1 MKFKNCLIVIFVILL
16 FSGCSLLPSMGAGA
30 KLAQDVAKHQ
40 AEFQDAIIKGSVSID
55 CAVGWSIG
63 ARTGMTSN
71 AKMDLAKANL
81 LAITDQDSKEYKAC
95 YKFGLYGALTMFEGE
110 WTVQR
115 LLEFLGT
122 IN

>member
-1 MKFKNCLIVIFVILL
+1 MKRILL
-16 FSGCSLLPSMGAGA
+16 VIIVLCIFGVTGCSLLPSMSGGA
-30 KLAQDVAKHQ
+30 KLANEVAKNQ
-40 AEFQDAIIKGSVSID
+40 TAFQEAIIKGSVSID
-55 CAVGWSIG
+55 CATGWTVG

-71 AKMDLAKANL
+71 AKIDLAKANL
-81 LAITDQDSKEYKAC
+81 LAVTDQDSKEYKAC

>member
-40 AEFQDAIIKGSVSID
+40 AEFQKAIVDGKMSID
-55 CAVGWSIG
+55 CAIGYSI
-63 ARTGMTSN
+63 ASRTGMTSN
-71 AKMDLAKANL
+71 AKLDLARANL
-81 LAITDQDSKEYKAC
+81 LSVVDKDSENYKLCEKWGYMAS
-95 YKFGLYGALTMFEGE
+95 YTMHEAE
-110 WTVQR
+110 WTVQK

>member
-1 MKFKNCLIVIFVILL
+1 MKKLILVIVCIFCT
-16 FSGCSLLPSMGAGA
+16 SCSLLPSMGAGA
-30 KLAQDVAKHQ
+30 KLATEVAKNQ
-40 AEFQDAIIKGSVSID
+40 AAFQKAIMDGKMSID
-55 CAVGWSIG
+55 CAIAYSIA

-71 AKMDLAKANL
+71 AKMDLAKAEL
-81 LAITDQDSKEYKAC
+81 LAVADKESEQFKQC
-95 YKFGLYGALTMFEGE
+95 TKWGLMASYTMHESE

>member
-1 MKFKNCLIVIFVILL
+1 MKYIVVIMITFVCL
-16 FSGCSLLPSMGAGA
+16 SGCSLLPSMGAGA
-30 KLAQDVAKHQ
+30 KLANEVAKNQ
-40 AEFQDAIIKGSVSID
+40 AAFQDAIIKGSVSID

-71 AKMDLAKANL
+71 AKMDLAKTSL
-81 LAITDQDSKEYKAC
+81 LAVVDQESKEYKAC

>member
-1 MKFKNCLIVIFVILL
+1 MKLLIAVCIVVLL
-16 FSGCSLLPSMGAGA
+16 TGCSLLPSMSGGA
-30 KLAQDVAKHQ
+30 KLANEVAKNQ
-40 AEFQDAIIKGSVSID
+40 AAFQKAILEGAVSID
-55 CAVGWSIG
+55 CATGWTVG

-71 AKMDLAKANL
+71 AKIDLAKANL
-81 LAITDQDSKEYKAC
+81 LAVTDQDSKEYKAC

>member
-1 MKFKNCLIVIFVILL
+1 MKLLIAVCILILL
-16 FSGCSLLPSMGAGA
+16 QGCALLPSMGAGA
-30 KLAQDVAKHQ
+30 KLANEVAKNQ
-40 AEFQDAIIKGSVSID
+40 AAFQEAIIKGSVSID

-71 AKMDLAKANL
+71 AKMDLAKTSL
-81 LAITDQDSKEYKAC
+81 LAVVDQESKEYKAC

>member
-1 MKFKNCLIVIFVILL
+1 MKKLL
-16 FSGCSLLPSMGAGA
+16 VLTVVFFAIAGCALLPSMGAGA
-30 KLAQDVAKHQ
+30 KLAQDVATNQ
-40 AEFQDAIIKGSVSID
+40 AAFQEAIIKGAVSID
-55 CAVGWSIG
+55 CATGWTVG

-71 AKMDLAKANL
+71 AKIDLAKANL
-81 LAITDQDSKEYKAC
+81 LAVTDQKSKEYMAC

>member
-1 MKFKNCLIVIFVILL
+1 MKKLLVLLIVVF
-16 FSGCSLLPSMGAGA
+16 FATTGCALLPSMGAGA
-30 KLAQDVAKHQ
+30 KLANEVAKNQ
-40 AEFQDAIIKGSVSID
+40 TAFQEAIIKGAVSID
-55 CAVGWSIG
+55 CATGWTVG

-71 AKMDLAKANL
+71 AKIDLVKANL
-81 LAITDQDSKEYKAC
+81 LSVTDTESNEYQAC

-115 LLEFLGT
+115 LLEFIGT